1 MKYKIFIIF
10 ILTGLFIPLL
20 ALVSCNPKPEKLGGG
35 GVKFLQTLL
44 IHASKIHHLSLAA
57 EQLILTV
64 R

>member
-35 GVKFLQTLL
+35 VNFLQTLL